1 MGLKNFS
8 RPIPVIVHQELAM
21 ITHKIIHPAVQV
33 RLLRLAEILQQ
44 VVVATVTVA
53 IVVLIAVLLLVQVH
67 LAQVVQV
74 HLV

>member
-1 MGLKNFS
+1 
-8 RPIPVIVHQELAM
+8 M

-33 RLLRLAEILQQ
+33 RLLRLAETLQQ
-44 VVVATVTVA
+44 VVVAIVTAV

-67 LAQVVQV
+67 LTPVVQV